1 MHECGKRSQNLF
13 RGTKMCARVDKDELR
28 KADLPV
34 VALRSLS
41 QPLRLYICPQTF
53 LSCRT
58 IAFYLIF
65 PVL

>member
-1 MHECGKRSQNLF
+1 MHECGKRSQYLF
-13 RGTKMCARVDKDELR
+13 LKTKMCARVDKDQRR
-28 KADLPV
+28 KADLPL

-53 LSCRT
+53 LSCST

-65 PVL
+65 PVV